1 MNSVARFL
9 CSLVASPIRLLCL
22 VTLPALAFSAP
33 AAAPDGA
40 NAGPKTYTL
49 FMGADLDVQLNKVA
63 YRVLDV
69 TGGSFVVKVDG
80 KELLVP
86 MNEGPVSLRVAHS
99 LKLTEAAAAIADLKG
114 ERAYTPGNDPVK
126 KYMAQQG
133 QAVASQDAIAN
144 ATWNVVYA
152 QRMANANAKAAASG
166 QEGGFPVGSD
176 LGAAQRQLNAVSA
189 ASLSD
194 FGNNTSLVGKMQ
206 DELRE
211 GLFDAMDI
219 SFEVSAEKPLNS
231 PYVVVVAQYR
241 EPNKPPGALHSWIYA
256 RALEPIDTKP
266 RKVRIVQGGFPQ
278 GFELERFQVH
288 LFEHGE
294 ELATNVADKRVPLT
308 RDEAFQYV
316 LIDYV
321 SSHKAA
327 SLPATPAMGKLPADL
342 RTRLDSGQLTQRFFV
357 KVSKDG
363 LPVETYV
370 DETCSHKV
378 DDPYLQSVIQ
388 DIRFKPALEKG
399 RPIEG
404 IALLRFCD
412 LRM

>member
-1 MNSVARFL
+1 
-9 CSLVASPIRLLCL
+9 
-22 VTLPALAFSAP
+22 
-33 AAAPDGA
+33 
-40 NAGPKTYTL
+40 
-49 FMGADLDVQLNKVA
+49 
-63 YRVLDV
+63 
-69 TGGSFVVKVDG
+69 
-80 KELLVP
+80 
-86 MNEGPVSLRVAHS
+86 
-99 LKLTEAAAAIADLKG
+99 
-114 ERAYTPGNDPVK
+114 
-126 KYMAQQG
+126 
-133 QAVASQDAIAN
+133 VASQDQIAN

-176 LGAAQRQLNAVSA
+176 LGAAQRQLHAASSA
-189 ASLSD
+189 ALSD
-194 FGNNTSLVGKMQ
+194 FGNNTSMVGKMQ

-256 RALEPIDTKP
+256 RALEPIDSKP

-278 GFELERFQVH
+278 GFELEKFQVH

-321 SSHKAA
+321 SSHKGA
-327 SLPATPAMGKLPADL
+327 SLPATPAMGRLPADL

-370 DETCSHKV
+370 DESCSRKV

>member
-1 MNSVARFL
+1 
-9 CSLVASPIRLLCL
+9 
-22 VTLPALAFSAP
+22 
-33 AAAPDGA
+33 
-40 NAGPKTYTL
+40 
-49 FMGADLDVQLNKVA
+49 
-63 YRVLDV
+63 
-69 TGGSFVVKVDG
+69 
-80 KELLVP
+80 
-86 MNEGPVSLRVAHS
+86 
-99 LKLTEAAAAIADLKG
+99 
-114 ERAYTPGNDPVK
+114 
-126 KYMAQQG
+126 
-133 QAVASQDAIAN
+133 
-144 ATWNVVYA
+144 
-152 QRMANANAKAAASG
+152 
-166 QEGGFPVGSD
+166 
-176 LGAAQRQLNAVSA
+176 
-189 ASLSD
+189 
-194 FGNNTSLVGKMQ
+194 
-206 DELRE
+206 
-211 GLFDAMDI
+211 
-219 SFEVSAEKPLNS
+219 
-231 PYVVVVAQYR
+231 VVVVAQYR

-256 RALEPIDTKP
+256 RALEPIDSKP

-278 GFELERFQVH
+278 GFELEKFQVH

-321 SSHKAA
+321 SSHKGA
-327 SLPATPAMGKLPADL
+327 SLPATPAMGRLPADL

-370 DETCSHKV
+370 DESCSRKV